1 MVFKV
6 LFPMTSKG
14 RISAKFIILILI
26 GLVSFIVPI
35 GIFLNH
41 NQGNCNN
48 KNYTLPKYV
57 SFKDFDLGFDVSSV
71 VINNS
76 NKTVV
81 GAGNSSEI
89 YILDLDGKKDYPT
102 LQTEFNGFRS
112 LALNEEV
119 GHLVA
124 GTLDGSVV
132 LWQSDK
138 SSKNGWSKDYIIFP
152 EKQSEKISSIAIS
165 RSGKLIGASSN
176 NTILIWEHSES
187 GNKWELS
194 YRIFSG
200 HSGRQV
206 FDLVFGNDDQTLF
219 TVGNDKHLKNWNLDT
234 QYIMNNGD
242 EISSYN
248 NFLTINSLIFRADTN
263 ELIFGTNNGQIKAW
277 NVKYKPERADEFIGE
292 HHSQPVNTLAISE
305 EGKLLVSGSN
315 DNTIKLWDL
324 CSQKSFQTLPEHKGW
339 VRSVDISSDKI
350 HIVSGSLDNKIII
363 WTRKKEE

>member
-152 EKQSEKISSIAIS
+152 ERQRKYISSIAIS
-165 RSGKLIGASSN
+165 RSGKLIGASSDD
-176 NTILIWEHSES
+176 TIFIWENSEN
-187 GNKWELS
+187 GNKWELR

-206 FDLVFGNDDQTLF
+206 FDLVFGNDDKTLF
-219 TVGNDKHLKNWNLDT
+219 TVGNDNHTKIWKLDT
-234 QYIMNNGD
+234 QDTMKNGD
-242 EISSYN
+242 QKDLN
-248 NFLTINSLIFRADTN
+248 NNSLPINSLVFRADHN
-263 ELIFGTNNGQIKAW
+263 ELVLGTNNGKITVW
-277 NVKYKPERADEFIGE
+277 NVKEKPERAEEFIGK
-292 HHSQPVNTLAISE
+292 HNSQPVNTLAISE

-315 DNTIKLWDL
+315 DNTIKLWNL
-324 CSQKSFQTLPEHKGW
+324 CTKESFKTLSEHKNW
-339 VRSVDISSDKI
+339 VRSVDISSNQI
-350 HIVSGSLDNKIII
+350 YIVSGSLDNKIII
-363 WTRKKEE
+363 WKREKE